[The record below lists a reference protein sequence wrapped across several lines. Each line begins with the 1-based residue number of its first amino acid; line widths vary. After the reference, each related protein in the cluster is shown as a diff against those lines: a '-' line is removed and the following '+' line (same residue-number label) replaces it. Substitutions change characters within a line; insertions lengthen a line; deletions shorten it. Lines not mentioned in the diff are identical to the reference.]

1 MFRGDLV
8 MGTACMAEKKDRDPR
23 VDNSI
28 GILDRV
34 VGRPLRGYRGES
46 RRDLGCSCAGRMGSS
61 PDRESIHRCSA
72 RIDPR

>member
-8 MGTACMAEKKDRDPR
+8 MGTVRMAEKKDRDPR
-23 VDNSI
+23 VGDSI

-46 RRDLGCSCAGRMGSS
+46 RMGLGCMGSS
-61 PDRESIHRCSA
+61 PDRSL
-72 RIDPR
+72 